1 MARIW
6 EPFLSERDRLVFE
19 AAGYNAHAGYGARP
33 ALLIIDVNYAF
44 CGEQP
49 EPILEAI
56 KKWRTSCGEDAWT
69 ALGSIQPLLAAARA
83 KRLPVIYTTGGFR
96 SDGWDKGSWSWK
108 SSRGKEDTTVAR
120 NVDGNAIMPQVA
132 PQKSDLIIH
141 KQKPSAFF
149 GTNLVSYLNLL
160 KCDSLIIAGT
170 TTSGCVRASVLDAF
184 NLNYRVAVVE
194 EACFDRSQASHA
206 INLADMHAK
215 YADVVPLEH
224 TLKFIAT
231 LPEGLFR
238 LPGE

>member
-1 MARIW
+1 VTRIW
-6 EPFLSERDRLVFE
+6 EPFLSERDRLVFK
-19 AAGYNAHAGYGARP
+19 AAGYSAHAGYGERP
-33 ALLIIDVNYAF
+33 ALLIVDVNYAF
-44 CGEQP
+44 CGDRP

-56 KKWRTSCGEDAWT
+56 KTWRTSCGEDAWT
-69 ALGSIQPLLAAARA
+69 ALDSIQPLLAAART
-83 KRLPVIYTTGGFR
+83 KRLPIIYTTGGFR

-108 SSRGKEDTTVAR
+108 SSRASEDMSRAR
-120 NVDGNAIMPQVA
+120 NIDGNEIMPQLA
-132 PQKSDLIIH
+132 PQASDLIIR

-149 GTNLVSYLNLL
+149 GTNLVAYLNLL
-160 KCDSLIIAGT
+160 KCDSLIVAGT

-215 YADVVPLEH
+215 YADVVPLAH
-224 TLKFIAT
+224 ALDFIKG